1 MIKRYICTLV
11 EIERKDGGRS
21 VPIRCSKKIEVTI
34 EVHMML
40 MLPSIAGISNFHLR
54 TSACRDRI
62 FIYGPNL
69 FSQRF
74 EDSICRHINPAYV
87 LYNCSLAINYEEINF
102 NEEISPRIQMKVRKH
117 LHAERNY
124 DPLGCFFN

>member
-1 MIKRYICTLV
+1 M
-11 EIERKDGGRS
+11 
-21 VPIRCSKKIEVTI
+21 PIRCSKKIEVTI

-40 MLPSIAGISNFHLR
+40 MLSSIAGISNFHLR
-54 TSACRDRI
+54 TSAYRDRF
-62 FIYGPNL
+62 FIYGPNS
-69 FSQRF
+69 FSEIRF
-74 EDSICRHINPAYV
+74 EDSIFKNINPAYV
-87 LYNCSLAINYEEINF
+87 LYDYPLDINYEEINF